1 MTEPDALEPLSS
13 PAKHGLAKLG
23 DALTGNLTKSQ
34 GALARRRALGTV
46 YLLIDCSSS
55 MADGRKLEQA
65 KRGSLRFSVEAW
77 RRSHAVG
84 VIGFSGRPFCLF
96 NARLFDERLAQR
108 LGGLQA
114 DGRTAMAGAIQM
126 ATAKLRRRRG
136 QKTIILITDGMPDSR
151 EATLAA
157 AHFARANGVELVA
170 IGTDGADEAFLAS
183 LTPRAELAVK
193 VARGALEESIHAA
206 VRVLPKAP

>member
-1 MTEPDALEPLSS
+1 MTEPDTLEPLTTK
-13 PAKHGLAKLG
+13 PTAKRGLARLG
-23 DALTGNLTKSQ
+23 DALSGSG

-65 KRGSLRFSVEAW
+65 RRGSLRFSVEAW
-77 RRSHAVG
+77 RRSQAVG
-84 VIGFSGRPFCLF
+84 VIGFSGRPFCLV
-96 NARLFDERLAQR
+96 NARLWDEKLAER

-114 DGRTAMAGAIQM
+114 DGRTAMAGAIRM

-136 QKTIILITDGMPDSR
+136 QRTIILITDGMPNSR

-157 AHFARANGVELVA
+157 AHFARASGIELVA

-183 LTPRAELAVK
+183 LTPKAELAVK
-193 VARGALEESIHAA
+193 VPRGALEESIYAA
-206 VRVLPKAP
+206 VGVLPKAS